1 MKKLLII
8 IFSIPFLALAQHDTS
23 FSVTGEIISINQKGI
38 NNLVN
43 KYSSVLTNLGGI
55 EGWRVQL
62 KFTSK
67 REDIISYQKK
77 FTSLYPE
84 IPSHIT
90 FDSPYYKLT
99 IGNFRTKNEALKTKK
114 LIEKKFPGAHPITM
128 IIEPDLFKK

>member
-43 KYSSVLTNLGGI
+43 KYNSVLTNLGGI

-67 REDIISYQKK
+67 REDIISYQKNLQSYIQK
-77 FTSLYPE
+77 Y
-84 IPSHIT
+84 H
-90 FDSPYYKLT
+90 
-99 IGNFRTKNEALKTKK
+99 
-114 LIEKKFPGAHPITM
+114 LI
-128 IIEPDLFKK
+128 